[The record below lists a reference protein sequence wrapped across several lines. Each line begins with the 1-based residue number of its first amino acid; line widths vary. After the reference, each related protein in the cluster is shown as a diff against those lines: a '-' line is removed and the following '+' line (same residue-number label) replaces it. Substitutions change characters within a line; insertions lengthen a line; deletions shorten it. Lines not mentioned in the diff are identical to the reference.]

1 MPSLETLT
9 AIRKGEELFS
19 HYKVSTLSHK
29 NNDSNYKYWPELLY
43 HTFYSSLRFNPYL
56 RFQYDSALAPNWY
69 QEAWNRFT
77 HPEEYQDDE

>member
-19 HYKVSTLSHK
+19 HYKVNNRRYKH
-29 NNDSNYKYWPELLY
+29 NDSNFIPYILLV
-43 HTFYSSLRFNPYL
+43 SSLRFNPHL